1 MIKELPKLNYAYDDL
16 EPYID
21 ALTMETHYTKHHQTY
36 LDKLTTAIADTSLE
50 DMELED
56 ILVSPN
62 AIPESIRTAVLNN
75 GGGVFNHNLFWS
87 IIGPAEGKTPTGEL
101 LAKIN
106 EMSGSFETFM
116 EEFTK
121 SALSL
126 FGSGWTWLVQGKDGK
141 LKVMNTQNQ
150 ATPLAEGYK
159 PLLALDV
166 WEHAYYLKYQN
177 RRADYIANW
186 WNVVN
191 WDNVAKMLA

>member
-1 MIKELPKLNYAYDDL
+1 
-16 EPYID
+16 
-21 ALTMETHYTKHHQTY
+21 
-36 LDKLTTAIADTSLE
+36 
-50 DMELED
+50 
-56 ILVSPN
+56 
-62 AIPESIRTAVLNN
+62 
-75 GGGVFNHNLFWS
+75 
-87 IIGPAEGKTPTGEL
+87 
-101 LAKIN
+101 
-106 EMSGSFETFM
+106 
-116 EEFTK
+116 
-121 SALSL
+121 
-126 FGSGWTWLVQGKDGK
+126 LVQGKDGK